1 MPKVDDKAEL
11 TNSNH
16 GGGTVVEEGRKYV
29 KEWKDNNNKR
39 SHIIGPFMFQGG
51 TNLQVLL
58 ITSGQ
63 QISQ

>member
-39 SHIIGPFMFQGG
+39 SHIIGRFMF
-51 TNLQVLL
+51 
-58 ITSGQ
+58 
-63 QISQ
+63 

>member
-11 TNSNH
+11 TNSNL

-29 KEWKDNNNKR
+29 KEWKNNNNKR
-39 SHIIGPFMFQGG
+39 SHIRPFMCSGG

-58 ITSGQ
+58 ITSGK